1 MPEELKMEVS
11 LPELK
16 EGISFDLSSASEKDA
31 AYAISYCS
39 DKIDA
44 LTFAYSGIE
53 VQALDKALSKYS
65 GKGPKEA
72 GAAILAAKSLREV
85 FKDAVNDKNT
95 LLPVAECYFFSKL
108 PGRFGFSPKI
118 NPGML
123 TSTIKPKSFAPGS
136 RISLVSKYKD
146 WVAIKKLFLEP
157 DMQKWEIAG
166 ILAGINETLV
176 KKAFDFAG
184 LDKAKLDA
192 KAAELTK
199 GKRKSYQSIGE
210 ALQGMEGNHAEL
222 ACLYNFVLST
232 FEVLPYANRPM
243 LSKQY
248 PDIKGPK
255 MRGRKPKG

>member
-16 EGISFDLSSASEKDA
+16 EGIAFDFSSASEKDV

-39 DKIDA
+39 EKIDA

-72 GAAILAAKSLREV
+72 GAAILSVKSLREV
-85 FKDAVNDKNT
+85 FKDAIDDRPA
-95 LLPVAECYFFSKL
+95 LISVAGCYFFSKL

-118 NPGML
+118 RPDMAQ
-123 TSTIKPKSFAPGS
+123 SSIQPKLFAPGT

-192 KAAELTK
+192 KAAALTK

-210 ALQGMEGNHAEL
+210 AVKGIEGTPAE
-222 ACLYNFVLST
+222 AAYLYNSILST

-255 MRGRKPKG
+255 MRGRKPKA

>member
-16 EGISFDLSSASEKDA
+16 DGIEFDLSSASEKDA
-31 AYAISYCS
+31 AYAAAYCS
-39 DKIDA
+39 EKIDA
-44 LTFAYSGIE
+44 LTFAYSGIN
-53 VQALDKALSKYS
+53 VSILDKELAKYS
-65 GKGPKEA
+65 GKGPREA

-85 FKDAVNDKNT
+85 FKDAVNDKKT
-95 LLPVAECYFFSKL
+95 LIPVAECYFFSKL

-118 NPGML
+118 SAGMIPSFL
-123 TSTIKPKSFAPGS
+123 KPKPFAPGA
-136 RISLVSKYKD
+136 RIALVSKFKD
-146 WVAIKKLFLEP
+146 WMAIKKLFLEP
-157 DMQKWEIAG
+157 GMARWEIAG

-199 GKRKSYQSIGE
+199 GKKKSYAAIGE
-210 ALQGMEGNHAEL
+210 ALRGIEGSPAEVAYL
-222 ACLYNFVLST
+222 CNSILST

-243 LSKQY
+243 LSKEY
-248 PDIKGPK
+248 PGVKGPK
-255 MRGRKPKG
+255 MRGRKPKA

>member
-1 MPEELKMEVS
+1 MPEELKLEVS

-16 EGISFDLSSASEKDA
+16 EGIAFDLSSAPEKDA
-31 AYAISYCS
+31 AYAAAYCS
-39 DKIDA
+39 EKIDA
-44 LTFAYSGIE
+44 LTFAYSGIDAS
-53 VQALDKALSKYS
+53 ALDKALSRYS

-95 LLPVAECYFFSKL
+95 LIPVAECYFFSKL

-118 NPGML
+118 NAGML
-123 TSTIKPKSFAPGS
+123 SSTIKPKSSAPGT

-146 WVAIKKLFLEP
+146 WVSIKKLFLEP
-157 DMQKWEIAG
+157 GMQKWEIAG

-199 GKRKSYQSIGE
+199 GKRKSYQAIGE
-210 ALQGMEGNHAEL
+210 ALQGIEGSPAEV
-222 ACLYNFVLST
+222 AYLYNSILST
-232 FEVLPYANRPM
+232 LEILPYANRPM
-243 LSKQY
+243 LSKEY
-248 PDIKGPK
+248 PDIKGSK
-255 MRGRKPKG
+255 RRGRKPKG

>member
-16 EGISFDLSSASEKDA
+16 EGIAFDFSSASEKDA

-39 DKIDA
+39 ERIDA

-72 GAAILAAKSLREV
+72 GATILSAKSLREV

-95 LLPVAECYFFSKL
+95 LLPVAECYFFSKF

-118 NPGML
+118 NPGMFP
-123 TSTIKPKSFAPGS
+123 STIKPKSFAPGS

-157 DMQKWEIAG
+157 NMHKWEIAG

-184 LDKAKLDA
+184 LDKIKLDA
-192 KAAELTK
+192 KAAALTK
-199 GKRKSYQSIGE
+199 GKKKSYSAIGE
-210 ALQGMEGNHAEL
+210 ALQGIDGSPAE
-222 ACLYNFVLST
+222 AAYLYNSILST
-232 FEVLPYANRPM
+232 LEILPYANRAM
-243 LSKQY
+243 LSKEY
-248 PDIKGPK
+248 PEIKGPR
-255 MRGRKPKG
+255 MRGRKPKA